1 MVSCVILGAVLR
13 GEATAGDCRSG
24 LGEYER
30 LARGVAIGG
39 GETVLTS

>member
-30 LARGVAIGG
+30 GVAIGG
-39 GETVLTS
+39 GETVFTS

>member
-1 MVSCVILGAVLR
+1 MTFGVGVVSCVMGAVLR

-39 GETVLTS
+39 G